1 MSLPNKFAEKM
12 LQLKMSFKFYFRLC
26 IFIFLMQILVVVVYT
41 KYFNDDFDEVYAK
54 FKYGMSF
61 VIPLI
66 RHLELNQAA
75 TTIFVNIGA
84 LCDQWLYAF
93 WKSFVL
99 WLILPMVWIYEM
111 LPEENNGREYIG
123 GKKFINP
130 SDLNRENFKSS
141 VVDILWNLRLRS
153 AIPFGQVMLP
163 PKEEP
168 KQTFAIGKPGSGK
181 TNFMNYI
188 LQAVIRRH
196 QKGIIHDYKGDYVEK
211 FYDENRDKIFNPLD
225 ARTVNWCLFNDCFT
239 VIDIEA
245 FAWALIPNAMTGEPF
260 WNNAARDIF
269 TGVLYYCYYNNKR
282 TNKAIWDTLNLPNS
296 VLYALLRQTT
306 GAEQGAK
313 HLEDPEGRTALNI
326 MSNLMT
332 FVKSFQFMQHM
343 NGDFSIT
350 SWLTDPKNNSLIFIT
365 NYANLENTLKPIIS
379 LFIQTV
385 GKVLLSQ
392 RDDINR
398 RVYFFLDEFGQ
409 LPNMMAIQNLMTAS
423 RSKGGSVFIG
433 IQDIGQIDKIYK
445 KESRTTILNSASN
458 RVIFNCK
465 DVDTAEFFSKDLGD
479 TEYYET
485 NVSNSLG
492 GDKGDRVNID
502 KRKVKERL
510 ISKEEIQ
517 SLPDLSA
524 FVSIGHHDIAYCKW
538 KYLKL
543 KNKAPAFVQRP
554 ELDLSSEK
562 DVAQF
567 HGDNTL
573 VPTGSQQ
580 QIFKVS
586 GGEMP
591 SFDEQP
597 PMDFSD
603 LPNFGDDQSEPI
615 AEAKKTTK
623 SPRKRS
629 PKKELEIKPTN
640 KTSDADDRPR

>member
-1 MSLPNKFAEKM
+1 MSLANRFAEKM

-26 IFIFLMQILVVVVYT
+26 IFIFLMQLLVVVVYT
-41 KYFNDDFDEVYAK
+41 KYFNDDFDEVYEK

-66 RHLELNQAA
+66 KHLELNQAA
-75 TTIFVNIGA
+75 TTVFVNIGA

-111 LPEENNGREYIG
+111 LPEENKGREYIG
-123 GKKFINP
+123 GKKFIDP
-130 SDLNRENFKSS
+130 SDLNRENFKSGFTNF
-141 VVDILWNLRLRS
+141 LWRFDQSKALPVGMVR
-153 AIPFGQVMLP
+153 LP

-168 KQTFAIGKPGSGK
+168 KQTFAVGKPGSGK
-181 TNFMNYI
+181 TNLMNYI
-188 LQAVIRRH
+188 LQKIIQRK
-196 QKGIIHDYKGDYVEK
+196 QKGIVHDYKGDYVEK
-211 FYDENRDKIFNPLD
+211 FYDETRDKIFNPLD

-296 VLYALLRQTT
+296 VLYALLRPTS

-343 NGDFSIT
+343 DGDFSIT
-350 SWLTDPKNNSLIFIT
+350 SWLTDSKNNSLIFIT

-458 RVIFNCK
+458 RIIFNCK

-485 NVSNSLG
+485 DVSNSLG
-492 GDKGDRVNID
+492 GDKGDRVNIN

-524 FVSIGHHDIAYCKW
+524 FVSIGHHDIAFSKW

-543 KNKAPAFVQRP
+543 KNKAPAFVQRR
-554 ELDLSSEK
+554 ELDLSSVT
-562 DVAQF
+562 DVLPF
-567 HGDNTL
+567 RGDSSL
-573 VPTGSQQ
+573 IPTGGSPQT
-580 QIFKVS
+580 FNVS
-586 GGEMP
+586 GGEIP
-591 SFDEQP
+591 SFDDQP
-597 PMDFSD
+597 PIDFSD
-603 LPNFGDDQSEPI
+603 MPNFEGIDSEPA
-615 AEAKKTTK
+615 AEIKKAARSTRKKTSTK
-623 SPRKRS
+623 TQNA
-629 PKKELEIKPTN
+629 KPEKQSN
-640 KTSDADDRPR
+640 DTSGL